1 MHKNL
6 SMLGDDQIERYCCGK
21 EIMTPAN
28 ATSTKT
34 YMLKYWRQKSVLTDN
49 NAQFFRD
56 DIWKFRSFLLKGRE
70 YWIGNLNVVVTPDEE
85 INNGDHRW
93 MWKAKIEEFFILEFE
108 GMQDC
113 GNMLTPKDPD

>member
-70 YWIGNLNVVVTPDEE
+70 YWIGNLIFMLWLHQTKRSIMATTDGCGKQKSRNFSFL
-85 INNGDHRW
+85 NLKGC
-93 MWKAKIEEFFILEFE
+93 KIV
-108 GMQDC
+108 GTC
-113 GNMLTPKDPD
+113 